1 MPLVIPHHGKHP
13 VIPETAWL
21 APTATVIGDVILG
34 DQASLWFNVVVRGD
48 VNYIRIGDRT
58 NIQDNSTIHVH
69 VDDHPSI
76 VGDDVVSGHNVL
88 IHGCTVGNRVLIGM
102 GATIMDGVEVGD
114 ECIVGAGSLLTPG
127 TKVPSRSL
135 VMGRPARVVREVTDR
150 EVEDIILFGVR
161 SYLEYK
167 ETYPQETGNGG

>member
-1 MPLVIPHHGKHP
+1 MPLIIPHHGTHP
-13 VIPETAWL
+13 VIPDTAWL

-34 DQASLWFNVVVRGD
+34 DHASLWFNVVVRGD
-48 VNYIRIGDRT
+48 VNFIRIGDRT

-69 VDDHPSI
+69 VDDFPAI

-127 TKVPSRSL
+127 TRVPSRSL
-135 VMGRPARVVREVTDR
+135 VLGRPAKVVREVTDQ
-150 EVEDIILFGVR
+150 EVEDLILFGVK

-167 ETYPQETGNGG
+167 ETYPREIGSGG